1 MIQDS
6 LFRVLQIV
14 MKRFSKMPARILIEK
29 YLRLKIVYNIS
40 SEGID
45 KIFIDAKVT
54 PGAISVFKSRSKDQR
69 MLNYSCIII
78 DHPNLQKLGAEIF
91 K

>member
-6 LFRVLQIV
+6 LFKILQAI
-14 MKRFSKMPARILIEK
+14 MKKYSKMPARILIEK

-45 KIFIDAKVT
+45 KIFNDAKISS
-54 PGAISVFKSRSKDQR
+54 GAISVFKSRTKD
-69 MLNYSCIII
+69 
-78 DHPNLQKLGAEIF
+78 
-91 K
+91 